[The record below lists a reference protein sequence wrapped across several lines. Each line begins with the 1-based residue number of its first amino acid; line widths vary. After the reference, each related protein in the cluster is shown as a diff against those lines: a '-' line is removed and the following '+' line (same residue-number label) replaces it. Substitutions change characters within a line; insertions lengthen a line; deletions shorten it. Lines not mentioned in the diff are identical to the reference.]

1 MINIKNEKGLVRDL
15 DSKAILS
22 IDTTLLNEHR
32 LRKTKARQMYEN
44 SLKVDKLETDIE
56 NLKSDMDSIKVLLNK
71 LIELNTK

>member
-22 IDTTLLNEHR
+22 TDTTLLNEHR
-32 LRKTKARQMYEN
+32 LRKNKAKQMYEN
-44 SLKVDKLETDIE
+44 SLKVEKLETDIE